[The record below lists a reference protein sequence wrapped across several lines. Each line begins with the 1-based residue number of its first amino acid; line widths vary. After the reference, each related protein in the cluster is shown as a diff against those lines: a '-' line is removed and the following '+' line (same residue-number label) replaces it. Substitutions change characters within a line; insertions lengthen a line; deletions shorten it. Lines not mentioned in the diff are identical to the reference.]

1 MRNEVEITAYG
12 GHLLNL
18 REACL
23 MTQHQAARLLD
34 LHESTYSQY
43 ECGRT
48 YPREPRRSELM
59 RKMVEYL
66 MEVQ

>member
-1 MRNEVEITAYG
+1 
-12 GHLLNL
+12 
-18 REACL
+18 

-48 YPREPRRSELM
+48 YPREPRRTHLLAQLEA
-59 RKMVEYL
+59 YL
-66 MEVQ
+66 EERNG